1 MQSDVF
7 LGYPTR
13 GIIGVLNSFVH
24 EQYPSN
30 KIDPWCLIIEYPN
43 EDIGFLVGFGRATQY
58 PSMFQKICCGAQ
70 CISRIP

>member
-1 MQSDVF
+1 MEPIVF

-13 GIIGVLNSFVH
+13 GIVGVLNSFVH

-30 KIDPWCLIIEYPN
+30 KADPWCLITKYLN
-43 EDIGFLVGFGRATQY
+43 EGIGFLLGFGRITQY
-58 PSMFQKICCGAQ
+58 LSMFQKICCGAQ